1 MIIFPAVD
9 IRGGKAVRLIEGD
22 FARETIFDDDP
33 VDAAKRWADEGA
45 THLHV
50 VDLDGAR
57 DGDGANL
64 ASIERIRKAV
74 RLYLQVGGGIRSL
87 EQARRL
93 MDIGVD
99 RIVLGSI
106 IVSNPEQT
114 NLIAEAWPGQVA
126 AGLDARDGKLA
137 VRGWTEQSQVDAFE
151 KAENLAAT
159 GITTVIYTDI
169 ARDGTLEGP
178 NISSLKRMVAIP
190 GLQVVAS
197 GGIGSLIDVANV
209 AESGAHAVIIGRA
222 LYDNRVNLGEA
233 LRFQ

>member
-209 AESGAHAVIIGRA
+209 AEAGAHAVIIGRA

>member
-64 ASIERIRKAV
+64 ASIERIRKAA

-169 ARDGTLEGP
+169 ARDGTLVGP

-209 AESGAHAVIIGRA
+209 AEAGAHAVIIGRA

>member
-64 ASIERIRKAV
+64 ASIERIRKAA

>member
-169 ARDGTLEGP
+169 ARDGTLVGP

>member
-106 IVSNPEQT
+106 IVSNPEQS
-114 NLIAEAWPGQVA
+114 NLIAEAWPDQVA

>member
-64 ASIERIRKAV
+64 ASIERIRKAA

-169 ARDGTLEGP
+169 ARDGTLVGP